1 MVVRRKKK
9 YKKYLGK
16 RYARRGKN
24 DRNRGAGCRGGR
36 GNAGWRFKKQKLLKI
51 LKENPEKFKDKRGFV
66 PPRRREVREINLYQL
81 EDLIFKLKSQGNLK
95 EEDGKIV
102 INLKE
107 LGYNKLLGSGT
118 ISVPVRVVTD
128 YASES
133 AIEKIREAGGEV
145 VTRF

>member
-1 MVVRRKKK
+1 MVVRRRRK
-9 YKKYLGK
+9 YTKYLGK

-66 PPRRREVREINLYQL
+66 PPRRREIREMNLHQL
-81 EDLIFKLKSQGNLK
+81 EDLVFKLKSQGKIK

-102 INLKE
+102 VNLKDF
-107 LGYNKLLGSGT
+107 GYNKLLGAGA
-118 ISVPVRVVTD
+118 ISIPVKVYTE

-133 AIEKIREAGGEV
+133 AVEKIQKAGGEII
-145 VTRF
+145 TMF